1 MAFALI
7 NMVVKVYFRDCRRI

>member
-7 NMVVKVYFRDCRRI
+7 NSVEMIL